1 MFEEFSK
8 YDWEQPEKSRFEE
21 LVIRVRACAVFED
34 QGDDFD
40 HVVRTWLGEGK
51 RLRSLS

>member
-1 MFEEFSK
+1 MLEEFSK
-8 YDWEQPEKSRFEE
+8 YNWEQPEKSRFEE
-21 LVIRVRACAVFED
+21 LVIRVRGSAVFED